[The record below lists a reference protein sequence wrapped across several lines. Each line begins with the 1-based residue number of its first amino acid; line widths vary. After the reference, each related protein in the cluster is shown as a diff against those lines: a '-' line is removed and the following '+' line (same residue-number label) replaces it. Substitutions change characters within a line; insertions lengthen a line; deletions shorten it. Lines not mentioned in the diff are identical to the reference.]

1 MFILSNLYVLYYM
14 YYLVYMYILF
24 RVVYCSVDR
33 LSYVFSC
40 FFFHFLALHNLL
52 GGTINDG
59 IIDHNV
65 KTCIVCVPELGNT
78 SDAESSEDFHPS
90 KKVWHDINISVCCR
104 RLYYNAYNSK
114 VSLLTPLFKTL
125 LLLRQPN
132 FGPKHLISL
141 CFYYY
146 YIPYLYST
154 FFIHWNTFKSAL
166 QF

>member
-1 MFILSNLYVLYYM
+1 MFCITCTIWYTCTFYFVLFTVVLIDSLM
-14 YYLVYMYILF
+14 FCLF
-24 RVVYCSVDR
+24 
-33 LSYVFSC
+33 FS
-40 FFFHFLALHNLL
+40 HLLALHNLL

-114 VSLLTPLFKTL
+114 VSLLTPLLKTL
-125 LLLRQPN
+125 LL
-132 FGPKHLISL
+132 
-141 CFYYY
+141 
-146 YIPYLYST
+146 
-154 FFIHWNTFKSAL
+154 
-166 QF
+166 